1 MKHPAA
7 SLVQGQLESTWALRV
22 SPLGTL
28 TFQAKKNLQ
37 KEWKVGYL
45 RAGFSVRQSIHA
57 PLLNAKLSEDPEF
70 ESIESMES
78 LETT

>member
-1 MKHPAA
+1 MGSA
-7 SLVQGQLESTWALRV
+7 SFTSGNTDLPGKE
-22 SPLGTL
+22 
-28 TFQAKKNLQ
+28 NLQ

-70 ESIESMES
+70 ESIESIKS
-78 LETT
+78 LESA